1 MLFQLLKKAQKEGW
15 AIGQFNFSTL
25 EQLKGIVG
33 AAKKLSSPVILG
45 VSEGEVG
52 YLGVK
57 ETIALVRI
65 LEQELRFPLFLH
77 LDHGKNLD
85 LIKTAINFGFDSVHF
100 DGSSFSLKKNVKLSR
115 EIVKYAHRRKVL
127 VEGELGYLRG
137 KSKLFSKERAEIK
150 EGDLTKPEE
159 VNDFVKKTK
168 VDSLAVA
175 VGNIHGIYARMPKLD
190 FKRLKAIREKTDAF
204 LVLHGGSGLLAKDF
218 KKAIKFGIQ
227 KININTELR
236 VAWKGALQKNLKKS
250 KEIKPYLVLPKVVQ
264 VIEKEVEKY
273 IKIFNSGNKL

>member
-1 MLFQLLKKAQKEGW
+1 M
-15 AIGQFNFSTL
+15 
-25 EQLKGIVG
+25 
-33 AAKKLSSPVILG
+33 
-45 VSEGEVG
+45 
-52 YLGVK
+52 
-57 ETIALVRI
+57 
-65 LEQELRFPLFLH
+65 PLFLH
-77 LDHGKNLD
+77 LDHGRNLD
-85 LIKTAINFGFDSVHF
+85 LIKTAIDFGFDSVHF
-100 DGSSFSLKKNVKLSR
+100 DGSSLSLKKNVKLTK

-137 KSKLFSKERAEIK
+137 KSKLFLKERAEIK
-150 EGDLTKPEE
+150 KEDLTKPEE

-168 VDSLAVA
+168 IDSLAVA

-236 VAWKGALQKNLKKS
+236 VAWKEALQKNLKKS
-250 KEIKPYLVLPKVVQ
+250 KEIKPYLVLPKVAQ
-264 VIEKEVEKY
+264 AIEKRVEKY